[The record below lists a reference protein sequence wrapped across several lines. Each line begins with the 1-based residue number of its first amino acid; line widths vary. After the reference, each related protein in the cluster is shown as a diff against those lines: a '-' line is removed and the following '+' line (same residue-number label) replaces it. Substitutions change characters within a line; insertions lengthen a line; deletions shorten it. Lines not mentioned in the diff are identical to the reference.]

1 MRGRG
6 IKDVFGR
13 DRPVESGGWTWSR
26 VVVTRRIRGGSEAA
40 CGCGKG

>member
-13 DRPVESGGWTWSR
+13 ESGGWTWSR
-26 VVVTRRIRGGSEAA
+26 VVVTRRIRNGSEAA